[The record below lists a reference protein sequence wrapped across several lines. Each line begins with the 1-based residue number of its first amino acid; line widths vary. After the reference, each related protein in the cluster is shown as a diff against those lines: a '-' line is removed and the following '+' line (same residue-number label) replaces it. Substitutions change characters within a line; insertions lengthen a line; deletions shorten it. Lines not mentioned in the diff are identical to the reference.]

1 MCSSLASKTACLPPI
16 SASTC
21 SDEWRS
27 ASSIVSIIHASHDG
41 YGGIL
46 DGDRPRLVNI
56 KWASTVLLGKSG
68 LVGVVFEGSYDL
80 RITQRLIL
88 DPSLSVK
95 LYNKDDPDQEIG
107 QGLSNGSVGLRF
119 TLRSDENLRT
129 LCQRWGESILWQNC
143 EFLQN

>member
-56 KWASTVLLGKSG
+56 K
-68 LVGVVFEGSYDL
+68 
-80 RITQRLIL
+80 
-88 DPSLSVK
+88 
-95 LYNKDDPDQEIG
+95 
-107 QGLSNGSVGLRF
+107 
-119 TLRSDENLRT
+119 
-129 LCQRWGESILWQNC
+129 
-143 EFLQN
+143 

>member
-1 MCSSLASKTACLPPI
+1 
-16 SASTC
+16 
-21 SDEWRS
+21 
-27 ASSIVSIIHASHDG
+27 
-41 YGGIL
+41 
-46 DGDRPRLVNI
+46 
-56 KWASTVLLGKSG
+56 LLGKSG

-129 LCQRWGESILWQNC
+129 LCQR
-143 EFLQN
+143 